1 MPFRLKETTPLSDP
15 SIDLEEFDKKIIELA
30 EVKIKAGE
38 PALINALGIK
48 LGPDLAL
55 VKAQTGM
62 TFQEYLADRLS
73 NHYDII
79 RVKENTPGLWPKGR
93 AFESAVAAFRERPN
107 RIKPRRYQPWL
118 WKAFADPLD
127 SGSRFYNQI
136 DRQIVDAASAK
147 PGWLEIPGRLIRQ
160 ADQPT
165 SVRDIHHRIDEWFKE
180 TGLQPNDFID
190 EEAEKLT
197 SKQLGQTVLD
207 LVLNSLTNR
216 QLQSVTL
223 PLDIVAELAK
233 RRV

>member
-1 MPFRLKETTPLSDP
+1 MSEP
-15 SIDLEEFDKKIIELA
+15 SIDLEDFDKKIVELA

-48 LGPDLAL
+48 LGPTLAL

-62 TFQEYLADRLS
+62 TFQEYLVDRLS
-73 NHYDII
+73 DQYDII
-79 RVKENTPGLWPKGR
+79 TVKENTPGLWPKGR
-93 AFESAVAAFRERPN
+93 AFESAVAAYRERPN

-118 WKAFADPLD
+118 WKAFADPLGG
-127 SGSRFYNQI
+127 GSRFYNQT

-160 ADQPT
+160 ADQPA
-165 SVRDIHHRIDEWFKE
+165 SVRDIHNRIDEWFKE
-180 TGLQPNDFID
+180 TGLDPTDFID
-190 EEAEKLT
+190 AEAERLT
-197 SKQLGQTVLD
+197 SKQSGRTVLD
-207 LVLNSLTNR
+207 LVLDSLNNR

-223 PLDIVAELAK
+223 PLDIIAELAK